1 MGIVC
6 KRVQY
11 YSCTSPQYHVQM
23 LFWQG
28 FSQLPTAETLWQ
40 DTIADNTQYG
50 KDAQRNPFYIRVT
63 ALRSLLP
70 LNVISTSPVLT
81 QMSHLP
87 PQSAS
92 VPLMPQA
99 PVAYL
104 DLQFLLY
111 TGPYGRRHLRLEITI
126 PKMYA
131 TEGGWCKAISYNFLW
146 HFLHDLDRDATA
158 QWHIPAPSI
167 SSTSTQPLP
176 PTLRTTDRQI
186 CTRNK
191 KTSN

>member
-1 MGIVC
+1 MGNVC
-6 KRVQY
+6 KRVRY

-28 FSQLPTAETLWQ
+28 FSQLPTAEAFWQ

-92 VPLMPQA
+92 VPLMSQA

-111 TGPYGRRHLRLEITI
+111 TGPYGRRHLRLEIYYTQDVCNRRWV
-126 PKMYA
+126 MQ
-131 TEGGWCKAISYNFLW
+131 SNFLQ
-146 HFLHDLDRDATA
+146 FPLT
-158 QWHIPAPSI
+158 
-167 SSTSTQPLP
+167 LP
-176 PTLRTTDRQI
+176 PWPWQRCHSSMTHPSSQYQLHFHTTTPSNIKNHRQADLH
-186 CTRNK
+186 K
-191 KTSN
+191 KQKD